1 MSTTEFGRKGWTPER
16 ITSLKGKTYLI
27 TGANSGTGFEAARI
41 LLSKGAEVI
50 MLNRN
55 IQKSEAAVN
64 ALKRSVG
71 SDANVR
77 CIQLDLSSMDSVRQA
92 SENILNE
99 VPSIDALMCNAAIA
113 QVPKQEFTADGF
125 ESHLGV
131 NHYGHFLLCGLLLD
145 RIEAS
150 LGRIVVVGSEGYNMG
165 LKTIQ
170 FDDMNWDGNYNPM
183 NTYCHSKLAQMMFA
197 YQLQDKLKAQGKHT
211 KVYVCH
217 PGAST
222 TSLIKNSAGLRD
234 RIIFGIMARTPLV
247 QSAEKGAYPEVM
259 CATES
264 EEILNEKAYYG
275 PTGLMQWK
283 GPVGE
288 CKQEPHAQDMVVAS
302 QLWDRSEK
310 EVNFTWNL

>member
-55 IQKSEAAVN
+55 IKKSEAAVH
-64 ALKRSVG
+64 ALKKSVG

-77 CIQLDLSSMDSVRQA
+77 CIHLDLSSMDSVRQA

-113 QVPKQEFTADGF
+113 QVPKQEITTDGF

>member
-113 QVPKQEFTADGF
+113 QVPKQEITTDGF

>member
-1 MSTTEFGRKGWTPER
+1 M
-16 ITSLKGKTYLI
+16 I

-77 CIQLDLSSMDSVRQA
+77 SIQLDLSSMDSVRQA

-113 QVPKQEFTADGF
+113 QVPKQEFTTDGF

-197 YQLQDKLKAQGKHT
+197 YQLQDKLKAEGKRT

-288 CKQEPHAQDMVVAS
+288 CRQEPHAQDMEVAS
-302 QLWDRSEK
+302 KLWDRSEK